1 MSTVMNHDLQ
11 ALQKIRGNLESCI
24 LGKTEEINLLLTAL
38 LAGGHVL
45 LEDVP
50 GTGKTVLIK
59 ALAKSIDGE
68 FRRIQCNPDLLP
80 TDITGV
86 SIYHPKEET
95 FIYRPGP
102 VMTNILLTDEINR
115 ATTKT
120 QSALLEAMEE
130 RHVTVDGEHHD
141 LPNPFLLLA
150 TQNPIDFEG
159 TYVLPEAQLDRFM
172 MKFKLGYPEEAEE
185 RRMLKSQSHVHP
197 LTDLQAVTNINEII
211 TLQQLTRE
219 VHISD
224 AVAEYIVQVVRKT
237 REHPDLFLGAS
248 PRATIALTQAA
259 KAYAIIMERDYVLP
273 DDIKHLVPFVLGH
286 RMILNPEARMAGA
299 SMVTVL
305 QSVLQ
310 QVKVPVGL
318 EK

>member
-1 MSTVMNHDLQ
+1 MSDGKNSDQQTLHNIQ
-11 ALQKIRGNLESCI
+11 NNLESCI
-24 LGKTEEINLLLTAL
+24 LGKRGEIKLLLTAL

-50 GTGKTVLIK
+50 GTGKTILIK
-59 ALAKSIDGE
+59 ALAKSIDGI

-86 SIYHPKEET
+86 SIYHPREET

-102 VMTNILLTDEINR
+102 VMANILLADEINR

-141 LPNPFLLLA
+141 LPKPFMLLA

-172 MKFKLGYPEEAEE
+172 LKFKLGYPEEHEE
-185 RRMLKSQSHVHP
+185 KQMLKSQAAGHP
-197 LTDLQAVTNINEII
+197 IEGLQAVADIGFIAG
-211 TLQQLTRE
+211 LQKNVRN

-224 AVAEYIVQVVRKT
+224 AVAEYIVNIVRRT

-259 KAYAIIMERDYVLP
+259 KAYAYIEQREYVIP
-273 DDIKHLVPFVLGH
+273 DDIKQLVFYVLGH

>member
-1 MSTVMNHDLQ
+1 MEAIAKESVQVLRQ
-11 ALQKIRGNLESCI
+11 LRANLESCI
-24 LGKTEEINLLLTAL
+24 IGKSEEIGLLLTAM

-59 ALAKSIDGE
+59 ALAKSIGGQY
-68 FRRIQCNPDLLP
+68 RRIQCNPDLLP

-86 SIYHPKEET
+86 SIYHPKNES
-95 FIYRPGP
+95 FIFRPGP

-130 RHVTVDGEHHD
+130 RHITVDGECYD
-141 LPNPFLLLA
+141 LPTPFLLLA

-172 MKFKLGYPEEAEE
+172 MKFSLGYPTEEAEN
-185 RRMLKSQSHVHP
+185 RMITSQSKAHP
-197 LTDLQAVTNINEII
+197 LEGL
-211 TLQQLTRE
+211 LP
-219 VHISD
+219 
-224 AVAEYIVQVVRKT
+224 VAEAEAIAELQNRVRALHMDPAVSEYAVSITRKT
-237 REHPDLFLGAS
+237 REHPSVFLGAS
-248 PRATIALTQAA
+248 PRATLALVQAA
-259 KAYAIIMERDYVLP
+259 KAYAFLQERDYVIP
-273 DDIKHLVPFVLGH
+273 DDIKYLAPHVLGH
-286 RMILNPEARMAGA
+286 RILLHAEARMGGD
-299 SMVTVL
+299 TVP
-305 QSVLQ
+305 SVLE
-310 QVKVPVGL
+310 QVIGQVRVPIRL

>member
-1 MSTVMNHDLQ
+1 MSTLINNELQ
-11 ALQKIRGNLESCI
+11 ALQNVKNNLESCI
-24 LGKTEEINLLLTAL
+24 LGKTNEIKLLLTAL

-86 SIYHPKEET
+86 SIYHPRQEA

-102 VMTNILLTDEINR
+102 VMTNILLADEINR

-120 QSALLEAMEE
+120 QSAMLEAMEE
-130 RHVTVDGEHHD
+130 GHVSVDGEMHK
-141 LPNPFLLLA
+141 LPDPFMLLA

-172 MKFKLGYPEEAEE
+172 LKFKLGYPEEDVEKQ
-185 RRMLKSQSHVHP
+185 MLKSQKSGHP
-197 LTDLQAVTNINEII
+197 LDSLKAVTNIEQIRI
-211 TLQQLTRE
+211 LQAAANN
-219 VHISD
+219 VHLSD
-224 AVAEYIVQVVRKT
+224 AVSDYIVQIVRRT
-237 REHPDLFLGAS
+237 REHPDVFLGAS
-248 PRATIALTQAA
+248 PRATLALANAA
-259 KAYAIIMERDYVLP
+259 KAYAFIEQREYVLP
-273 DDIKHLVPFVLGH
+273 DDIKHLAPYVLGH
-286 RMILNPEARMAGA
+286 RMILNSEARMSGA
-299 SMVTVL
+299 SLMTVL
-305 QSVLQ
+305 QSVFQ

>member
-1 MSTVMNHDLQ
+1 MSTRVNHDLQ
-11 ALQKIRGNLESCI
+11 ALQKIRNNLESCI
-24 LGKTEEINLLLTAL
+24 LGKTDEIKLLLTAL

-59 ALAKSIDGE
+59 ALAKSIDGQ

-95 FIYRPGP
+95 FMYRPGP
-102 VMTNILLTDEINR
+102 VMTNILLADEINR

-172 MKFKLGYPEEAEE
+172 LKFKLGYPEEQEE
-185 RRMLKSQSHVHP
+185 KLMLQSQATSHP
-197 LTDLQAVTNINEII
+197 LSELQAVTDIAEII
-211 TLQQLTRE
+211 TLQKLART
-219 VHISD
+219 VHVSD
-224 AVAEYIVQVVRKT
+224 AVAEYIVQIVRRT
-237 REHPDLFLGAS
+237 REHQDLFLGAS

-259 KAYAIIMERDYVLP
+259 KAYALVEGREYVIP
-273 DDIKHLVPFVLGH
+273 DDIKHLVQYVLGH